1 MKSRLS
7 IFIVHPSPFL
17 TDHAPHGDGLLA
29 HRYIS
34 ELARRGHRLH
44 IAVEDMSLTKVLP
57 SNVTLYPVRE
67 DLGGVSPRSVPRLTY
82 MSHVRRT
89 LRRVLATESI
99 DVAHQLNPVGVG
111 LSLAC
116 AGFRLPLV
124 LGPFVPNWPAAAG
137 LAGIARISGWLHD
150 SIRRPIGKMALFA
163 QQLAADAF
171 IVSTDAARARMALPS
186 LFASRIVELPY
197 GIDTSLFVPKQT
209 QRGGAGPVILYL
221 ANLERRKGI
230 FTLLDAFESVAV
242 AMPECKLLIAGAGS
256 AELAV
261 RQRVAKL
268 AAASRVTLLG
278 RVDREN
284 VPGVMQLA
292 DVYCLPSIGE
302 PFGMTALEAMACGK
316 PVVAAGAGGLA
327 HLVRAEGGRQFSPGD
342 SRRLA
347 TALIEILS
355 SRDLQQRMGEHN
367 RRLAETFYSW
377 PRIVDKLENIYST
390 VLGSARAGTAL
401 PRA

>member
-44 IAVEDMSLTKVLP
+44 IAVENMSLTGELP
-57 SNVTLYPVRE
+57 QNVTLHPSGAGSR
-67 DLGGVSPRSVPRLTY
+67 PVPRLSY
-82 MSHVRRT
+82 MNHVRRT
-89 LRRVLATESI
+89 LRQVLATETI
-99 DVAHQLNPVGVG
+99 DVAHQLNPVEVG

-116 AGFRLPLV
+116 VGFRLPLV

-137 LAGIARISGWLHD
+137 LAGVARIRGWLHD
-150 SIRRPIGKMALFA
+150 SIRRPIGKVALLA
-163 QQLAADAF
+163 QQLAADAL

-186 LFASRIVELPY
+186 LFSARIAELPY
-197 GIDTSLFVPKQT
+197 GIDTNVFVPKST
-209 QRGGAGPVILYL
+209 QRHESGPVILYL

-230 FTLLDAFESVAV
+230 FTLLDAFEVVAAV
-242 AMPECKLLIAGAGS
+242 MPECRLLIAGSGS
-256 AELAV
+256 AEVAV
-261 RQRVAKL
+261 RERVAKL
-268 AAASRVTLLG
+268 VAASRVTLLG

-284 VPGVMQLA
+284 VPRVMQLA

-316 PVVAAGAGGLA
+316 PVVAAAAGGLA
-327 HLVRAEGGRQFSPGD
+327 HLVRSEGGRQFSPGD
-342 SRRLA
+342 SRGLA
-347 TALIEILS
+347 TALLEILS
-355 SRDLQQRMGEHN
+355 SPDLQQRMGEHN
-367 RRLAETFYSW
+367 RHLAETFYSW
-377 PRIVDKLENIYST
+377 PRIVDQLESIYAT
-390 VLGSARAGTAL
+390 VLGSARVGTAL
-401 PRA
+401 PRS